1 MLAQIMWNG
10 MVSQPGNMKMKSR
23 LASANIVHTV
33 SITPGGQGHP
43 KRGSQRGSRETVN
56 ACGTVSDSLSHS
68 LGDELIA
75 LTPYGLDQVETEL
88 GANPPDAHVHHI
100 GAGVEVVAPDGS
112 EQAALGDRV
121 TGVVGE
127 LAQQQE
133 LKAGQRHWPLP
144 DVRDQFPDVKGDV
157 AGPDDLAGRV
167 AGGLGRGQR
176 RHERARF
183 GVLLRPVVMVR
194 LGAEPDADA
203 CQELSEGER
212 LGQVIL

>member
-43 KRGSQRGSRETVN
+43 RRDSQRGSREAVN
-56 ACGTVSDSLSHS
+56 ACGAVPDDSLSHS

-75 LTPYGLDQVETEL
+75 LTPHGLDQVEAEL
-88 GANPPDAHVHHI
+88 GANPPDTHVHHI
-100 GAGVEVVAPDGS
+100 GARVEVVAPDGG

-121 TGVVGE
+121 PGVVGE

-133 LKAGQRHWPLP
+133 LKAGQRHWSLP
-144 DVRDQFPDVKGDV
+144 DVRDQLPDVKGDV
-157 AGPDDLAGRV
+157 A
-167 AGGLGRGQR
+167 
-176 RHERARF
+176 
-183 GVLLRPVVMVR
+183 
-194 LGAEPDADA
+194 
-203 CQELSEGER
+203 
-212 LGQVIL
+212 